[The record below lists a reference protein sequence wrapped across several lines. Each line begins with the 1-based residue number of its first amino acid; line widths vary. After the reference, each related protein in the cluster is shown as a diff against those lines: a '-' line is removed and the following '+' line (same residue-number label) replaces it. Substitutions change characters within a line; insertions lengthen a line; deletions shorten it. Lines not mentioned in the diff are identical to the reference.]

1 MHLRKTL
8 KVLAWIGGIAVVM
21 AGVGYGGL
29 QLTLAHFYPDPPA
42 KDYPKPQSAL
52 EAQRQ
57 DLDYFKKLMALDRSY
72 SPAARAEASRRVA
85 QIEAASTPLSPQAFM
100 VQLMRI
106 SALAD
111 NGHTH
116 VRLLG
121 PGRVPNLVP
130 VRVTRFAEGLYVMR
144 AKTPYKDM
152 LGGRVESIDGVSFD
166 EIVKRLDALRGGL
179 PAFRRDSWPLFI
191 MVQDILYGAG
201 ISKERMHAAWTVR
214 LPSGA
219 LVTHPL
225 DAYPMPAK
233 GDEPEYGYRWMSP
246 EPVKSMG
253 EGWASYAPAEGT
265 APQSKH
271 NPDRVFENLA
281 IPGSCGRYLR
291 LQDIDDTDG
300 QEIAPFLNQ
309 TEAEFTAHHPCAVIV
324 DLRGNGGGNYTKAWR
339 FAHALPGL
347 TGHIYILTD
356 AGTFSAA
363 ITTAAFLKETGG
375 GKVTML
381 GEPIGDRLAFY
392 AEGSEGCLP
401 NSKLCIT
408 YATGKHVYDGPCT
421 DWNDCFWVNWFYP
434 VRVNSLAPDE
444 FIPSRFADWNAGR
457 DVAYERAVA
466 LIGKTGS
473 PVP

>member
-1 MHLRKTL
+1 MRASKIL
-8 KVLAWIGGIAVVM
+8 KILGWIGGTAVVI
-21 AGVGYGGL
+21 AGLGYGGFRL
-29 QLTLAHFYPDPPA
+29 MAAHFYPDPPVKA
-42 KDYPKPQSAL
+42 YPKPRSSL

-57 DLDYFKKLMALDRSY
+57 DLDYFKKLMAFDRSY
-72 SPAARAEASRRVA
+72 SPAARAKANSQVA
-85 QIEAASTPLSPQAFM
+85 ELEAASSPLSPQAFM
-100 VQLMRI
+100 VRLMQI
-106 SALAD
+106 TALAD

-130 VRVTRFAEGLYVMR
+130 VRVTRFAEGFYVMR
-144 AKTPYKDM
+144 AKAPYKDM
-152 LGGRVESIDGVSFD
+152 LGGRIESIDGMPFD
-166 EIVKRLDALRGGL
+166 EIVRRLDALRGGL
-179 PAFRRDSWPLFI
+179 PGFRHDSGPLFI
-191 MVQDILYGAG
+191 MVQDLLYGSDIA
-201 ISKERMHAAWTVR
+201 KEPMRATWTVR

-219 LVTHPL
+219 RVTRTL

-253 EGWASYAPAEGT
+253 EGWMSYAPAKGT
-265 APQSKH
+265 LPESKQ
-271 NPDRVFENLA
+271 NPDDVFENLA
-281 IPGSCGRYLR
+281 IPGSCGRYVR

-300 QEIAPFLNQ
+300 QEIAPFLKQ
-309 TEAEFTAHHPCAVIV
+309 TEAEFSARKPCAAIV

-375 GKVTML
+375 DKVTIL

-392 AEGSEGCLP
+392 AEGNEGCLP
-401 NSKLCIT
+401 NSKLCST
-408 YATGKHVYDGPCT
+408 YATGKHVYNGPCT
-421 DWNDCFWVNWFYP
+421 DWNECFWVNWFYP
-434 VRVNSLAPDE
+434 VRVKSLTPDD
-444 FIPSRFADWNAGR
+444 FIPSRFADWDASH
-457 DVAYERAVA
+457 DAAYERAVA
-466 LIGKTGS
+466 LIGK
-473 PVP
+473 